1 MNDFLDHIR
10 QGRDTRARELVG
22 MRWGLVG
29 FSSSGPDPTRVTFN
43 AKSENLTKSDLRRVP
58 LHTPYANSH
67 IMYL

>member
-1 MNDFLDHIR
+1 
-10 QGRDTRARELVG
+10 

-43 AKSENLTKSDLRRVP
+43 AKSVNLTKSDLRRVP